1 MARNVAKDD
10 LEAQREALSSHRY
23 SAYSSRGS
31 KTPRTTWE
39 RARYRRAVARAFRT
53 PRPSRISKARTPTAP
68 AMVLVAYPAD
78 RKPFPVESGIW
89 LTRDY
94 AATS

>member
-10 LEAQREALSSHRY
+10 LEAQREALSGHGY
-23 SAYSSRGS
+23 FAYSSSGS
-31 KTPRTTWE
+31 KTPWTTWE
-39 RARYRRAVARAFRT
+39 RARFRRAVARAVRT